1 MSMNNVI
8 EMQGAGKTYPKG
20 KVALHG
26 VDLFVKEG
34 EVVGLIGPNGAGKT
48 TLIKLLLGLLDPT
61 AGSVG
66 LWGQESTKLTRELRQ
81 RIGFLLDQRGLYTD
95 LSVEENMHF
104 WAKLYSVNSGK
115 VEASLKEWDLWD
127 VRKDLVKK
135 LSSGMSQRLSIARAT
150 LQDPSLVLLD
160 EPTSQ
165 LDPLVRVKVLDLIG
179 RLGAKNK
186 TLLVTSHDLAGMER
200 VCTRMILL
208 RKGRIVADGSMSEL
222 ARHLGVGQ
230 QVHIRYR
237 GKIDESL
244 MAEIAAGR
252 NVHAEG
258 SNTLVIGGD
267 TVDTGA
273 LVRLLVQH
281 GVDVEKVEEK
291 AQSLEDIYITVVKQD
306 EEEEE

>member
-1 MSMNNVI
+1 MNNVI
-8 EMQGAGKTYPKG
+8 EMHGAGKTYRKG

-61 AGSVG
+61 TGSVG
-66 LWGQESTKLTRELRQ
+66 LWGQESTKLTREIRK

-95 LSVEENMHF
+95 LSVEENLHF
-104 WAKLYSVNSGK
+104 WAKLYSVNSEK
-115 VEASLKEWDLWD
+115 VEASLKGWDLWD
-127 VRKDLVKK
+127 ARKDLVKK

-165 LDPLVRVKVLDLIG
+165 LDPLVRVKVLDLIN

-208 RKGRIVADGSMSEL
+208 RKGRIVADGSMGEL
-222 ARHLGVGQ
+222 AEHLGVGQ
-230 QVHIRYR
+230 QVRIRYR

-252 NVHAEG
+252 NLHAEG
-258 SNTLVIGGD
+258 PNMLVTGRD

-281 GVDVEKVEEK
+281 GVDVELVDEK

>member
-1 MSMNNVI
+1 MSNVV
-8 EMQGAGKTYPKG
+8 EMREAGKTYAKG
-20 KVALHG
+20 KVALDG
-26 VDLFVKEG
+26 VDLIVNEG

-95 LSVEENMHF
+95 LTVEENLHF
-104 WAKLYSVNSGK
+104 WAKLYSVNSGT

-127 VRKDLVKK
+127 VRKDLVKR

-150 LQDPSLVLLD
+150 LQNPSLMLLD

-165 LDPLVRVKVLDLIG
+165 LDPLVRVNVLDLIG
-179 RLGAKNK
+179 RLGAKGK

-200 VCTRMILL
+200 VCTRLILL
-208 RKGRIVADGSMSEL
+208 RKGKVVADGSMSEL
-222 ARHLGVGQ
+222 AGRLGVGQ
-230 QVHIRYR
+230 QLHIRYR

-244 MAEIAAGR
+244 MAEMAASH
-252 NVHAEG
+252 NIHAEG
-258 SNTLVIGGD
+258 SNTVVIGGD
-267 TVDTGA
+267 DVNTGA
-273 LVRLLVQH
+273 LVRLLVNH

-291 AQSLEDIYITVVKQD
+291 AQTLEDIYMMIVKQD
-306 EEEEE
+306 EER